1 MILDLEAG
9 DRWQAIDELINN
21 LVATGSIKPE
31 HRDAIADVVKKRES
45 SMSTGIGFGIGLPHA
60 STDLVSEVVVALGR
74 SKEGINFNA
83 LDKQPVHFVALFLV
97 PAGQFQKHIHTL
109 ANIAKLLHKE
119 GFQQDLKKATDE
131 TAVRKVFAEYG
142 SIQIPQSIP
151 PVLPHKQI
159 ELKLQ
164 AAVRAVLPEADT
176 AMVLVRPCPDPKFGD
191 YQSNALMSLARA
203 RKMNP
208 RQLATDVVAK
218 LDVADWC
225 EQVEIAGAGFLN
237 FRLKPSVLAQ
247 TLEAAARGEHLFFE
261 KCGRDASSQ
270 SVAATPSSRDKQPSP
285 SRTATGASQPRTVVI
300 DFSSPNVAKPMHV
313 GHIRST
319 ILGDCLARTLRL
331 LGHRVITDNHI
342 GDWGTQFGKLLVGWK
357 KHLDPA
363 ALKADPIAEM
373 ERLYKLV
380 NAAGEADEKVLEE
393 ARQELVKLQGGD
405 AENLRIWHEMIALSQ
420 KQFDT
425 IYARLGVKFDHALG
439 ESFYNPRL
447 KPLVDELLAKDLA
460 RESEGAIAIFFDDIP
475 QLKERPALIR
485 KNDGGFNYATTDL
498 ATLAYRLETWQ
509 PDEII
514 YVTDGR
520 QQLHFQQVFTAFRK
534 WQERRSPTRH
544 DSNQNFQRAGSETG
558 VPKLAHVWF
567 GSILGEDGKP
577 FKTRSGETVKLAD
590 LLDEAEERALKIVS
604 EKNPDLPEAHRREI
618 ARVVGLGAVKYA
630 DLLPNRQS
638 DYVFS
643 WDKMLALQGNTAPYL
658 QYAYTRIQSIFRKSE
673 TSNIQ
678 HPTSNIQLAAAEEI
692 ALAKHL
698 LNFGLSLEAVA
709 EEYRP
714 NFLCNY
720 LYELAGKFTSFY
732 ENCPVLKADDATRVS
747 RLALCNLTARVLK
760 QGLETLGI
768 ETVEQM

>member
-1 MILDLEAG
+1 
-9 DRWQAIDELINN
+9 
-21 LVATGSIKPE
+21 V
-31 HRDAIADVVKKRES
+31 
-45 SMSTGIGFGIGLPHA
+45 LPQNQ
-60 STDLVSEVVVALGR
+60 S
-74 SKEGINFNA
+74 N
-83 LDKQPVHFVALFLV
+83 
-97 PAGQFQKHIHTL
+97 
-109 ANIAKLLHKE
+109 
-119 GFQQDLKKATDE
+119 KA
-131 TAVRKVFAEYG
+131 
-142 SIQIPQSIP
+142 
-151 PVLPHKQI
+151 VLPHI
-159 ELKLQ
+159 FLQ
-164 AAVRAVLPEADT
+164 DRLRRAVLAVLPDADVST
-176 AMVLVRPCPDPKFGD
+176 VKVRPCADSKHGEYACSALIGIAKQRKLKPMEFAQKVGFEYDKIAKSEP
-191 YQSNALMSLARA
+191 SNF
-203 RKMNP
+203 
-208 RQLATDVVAK
+208 
-218 LDVADWC
+218 
-225 EQVEIAGAGFLN
+225 EIGITMEFWPPGFFN
-237 FRLKPSVLAQ
+237 FRLSDFAIAEQLDRAV
-247 TLEAAARGEHLFFE
+247 RGEHLFFAE
-261 KCGRDASSQ
+261 TA
-270 SVAATPSSRDKQPSP
+270 QPE
-285 SRTATGASQPRTVVI
+285 TIVI

-319 ILGDCLARTLRL
+319 ILGDSLARTLRL

-357 KHLDPA
+357 KYLDPA
-363 ALKADPIAEM
+363 ALKTDPIAEM

-380 NAAGEADEKVLEE
+380 NAASEADEKVLEE
-393 ARQELVKLQGGD
+393 ARQELVKLQAGD

-420 KQFDT
+420 KQFDK

-447 KPLVDELLAKDLA
+447 KPLVDELVAKGIA
-460 RESEGAIAIFFDDIP
+460 RESEGAIAIFFDDPP
-475 QLKERPALIR
+475 QLKEQPALIR
-485 KNDGGFNYATTDL
+485 KSDGGFNYTTTDL

-520 QQLHFQQVFTAFRK
+520 QQLHFQQVFNAFRK
-534 WQERRSPTRH
+534 WQEHGSPEP
-544 DSNQNFQRAGSETG
+544 QRVGNAGSAAAG
-558 VPKLAHVWF
+558 GRRAPVKLAHVWF

-590 LLDEAEERALKIVS
+590 LLDEAEERAFKIVS
-604 EKNPDLPEAHRREI
+604 DKNPDLPEAKRREI

-658 QYAYTRIQSIFRKSE
+658 QYAYTRIKSIFRKTGE

-678 HPTSNIQLAAAEEI
+678 HPTSNIQLAKAEEL

-698 LNFGLSLEAVA
+698 LNFGLTLEAGA

-732 ENCPVLKADDATRVS
+732 ENCPVLKADDATRAS
-747 RLALCNLTARVLK
+747 RLALCDLTARVLK
-760 QGLETLGI
+760 QGLDVLGI
-768 ETVEQM
+768 EVVEQM